1 MWAGSRKEIV
11 WIIFVAICF
20 IPQLQLCSCMLPSIG
35 DIPIG
40 GKSPAIQGLWSNAWS
55 SLKTRKDYP
64 ELQNDDVIPE
74 SDVSGPDRTIWI
86 ITTAC
91 LPWMTGTSINPLL
104 RAAYLSRG
112 RPSGKVYLMVPWLPL
127 EEQDV
132 SSYPSFSTS
141 PGLTLQFHNLDG
153 IQSWKTVC
161 LA

>member
-1 MWAGSRKEIV
+1 MWSGNRKITA
-11 WIIFVAICF
+11 WIIFVICF
-20 IPQLQLCSCMLPSIG
+20 MVLLQPCSSILPSIG
-35 DIPIG
+35 DIPVG

-64 ELQNDDVIPE
+64 DLQNDDVIPE
-74 SDVSGPDRTIWI
+74 SDVSGPERTIWI

-132 SSYPSFSTS
+132 SLYLIFE
-141 PGLTLQFHNLDG
+141 
-153 IQSWKTVC
+153 
-161 LA
+161 